1 MVIQLELTQLKYFQ
15 AAAEECNFTRAARRL
30 NISQPA
36 LSKAIQNLEDEIEV
50 KLFVRD
56 GNKIALSP
64 YGRSFLEEVNS
75 AILHLDEGIRNTRIQ
90 AGLDYGHIAIAISG
104 AITITKPIEYFL
116 IEHPNVYFHEL
127 PTTNLQMEDRL
138 LDGTI
143 DFGITYD
150 PIDNPKIV
158 WQPIY
163 QDRMS
168 VLLPHNHRLAGQ
180 RVIQLEE
187 LTGER
192 VLQGDNFGKLSF
204 VRDFYYGSVFSPKIV
219 YEGTDKGMVGRLVSA
234 GVGIAFAPLSV
245 SLSLHRY
252 EEFPYRDG
260 AENLAYVPLVDDFWH
275 KSIGVV
281 HLRDHYI
288 SRAAQALLDRIIAFY
303 DDLPPA
309 F

>member
-1 MVIQLELTQLKYFQ
+1 MELTQLKYFQ
-15 AAAEECNFTRAARRL
+15 AAAEECNFTRASRRL

-36 LSKAIQNLEDEIEV
+36 LSKAIGNLEDELQV

-56 GNKIALSP
+56 GNKISLSP
-64 YGRSFLEEVNS
+64 YGQSFLEEVNT
-75 AILHLDEGIRNTRIQ
+75 AILHLDAGVRNTRIQ
-90 AGLDYGHIAIAISG
+90 AGLDYGHIAIAFSG
-104 AITITKPIEYFL
+104 AITLTKPIEYFL

-127 PTTNLQMEDRL
+127 PTSTLQMEDL
-138 LDGTI
+138 LLNGTI

-158 WQPIY
+158 WRPIY

-168 VLLPHNHRLAGQ
+168 VLLPPNHRLSH
-180 RVIQLEE
+180 RKSIRLEE
-187 LTGER
+187 LDGER

-219 YEGTDKGMVGRLVSA
+219 YEGTDKAMVGRLVSA

-245 SLSLHRY
+245 SLSLHSH
-252 EEFPYRDG
+252 EKFPHEDG
-260 AENLAYVPLVDDFWH
+260 AEELVYVPLVDNFWH
-275 KSIGVV
+275 RSIGVV
-281 HLRDHYI
+281 HLRDHYV
-288 SRAAQALLDRIIAFY
+288 SQAAQTLLDRIIAFY
-303 DDLPPA
+303 DELPPA